1 MDFYLCIGSILVFI
15 GICTLTYFIGICTLT
30 YFYYQQAEELRQAKR
45 KIRRLEKYM
54 HDTFSWEL
62 ATEDDVSDL
71 KFGDF

>member
-1 MDFYLCIGSILVFI
+1 MDFYLCIGSVLV
-15 GICTLTYFIGICTLT
+15 FIGICTLT
-30 YFYYQQAEELRQAKR
+30 YFYYQQAAELRQAKR

-62 ATEDDVSDL
+62 ATEDDVSDI